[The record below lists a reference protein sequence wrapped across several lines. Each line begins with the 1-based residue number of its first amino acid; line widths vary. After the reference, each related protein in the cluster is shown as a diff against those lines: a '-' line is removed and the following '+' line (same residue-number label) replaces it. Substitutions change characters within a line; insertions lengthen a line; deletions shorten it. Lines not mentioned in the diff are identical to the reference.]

1 MIVDAPAMAYDYDSR
16 KTGMGR
22 WRMRAKIS
30 DIAKEAGVS
39 TATVDRVLNKRSGVH
54 NRTRERV
61 LLTAER
67 LGYLVSPGTHNGTPH
82 LGAATRIDFLLPGG
96 TNTFMGEL
104 AGHLAANAESR
115 SPAVDAH
122 VHLIEG
128 FNPDALARK
137 LLELR
142 GKTGGVGVIALDHPT
157 VREAIREV
165 GRSGLP
171 VLTMVSDI
179 SNVPRF
185 GYIGIDNR
193 AAGRLAGHLLGRF
206 MRPGHNNVALFAGSL
221 SYRGHEERE
230 MGFRHIVSEEFP
242 DLRIVE
248 LREVMDDIE
257 RSYAE
262 ATALLDSYDDIGGIY
277 NIGAGNRGIA
287 KALEERGRADE
298 IVFVGHELTEHT
310 RRFLLSGTMDA
321 VIDQNPRVEARDA
334 LDRLLAA
341 ARNETLPDL
350 PPIRIQVIFR
360 ENIPE
365 T

>member
-1 MIVDAPAMAYDYDSR
+1 
-16 KTGMGR
+16 
-22 WRMRAKIS
+22 MRAKIS

-39 TATVDRVLNKRSGVH
+39 TATVDRVLNNRSGVH
-54 NRTRERV
+54 TRTREQV
-61 LLTAER
+61 LQTAER
-67 LGYLVSPGTHNGTPH
+67 LGYLPSPGTHNGAVQS
-82 LGAATRIDFLLPGG
+82 GAATRIDFLLPGG
-96 TNTFMGEL
+96 TNTFMIDL
-104 AGHLAANAESR
+104 ADHIAANAAGR
-115 SPAVDAH
+115 GPAVDAH

-128 FNPDALARK
+128 FDPDALARA
-137 LLELR
+137 LLALQGE
-142 GKTGGVGVIALDHPT
+142 TGGVGVIALDHPT

-171 VLTMVSDI
+171 VVTMVSDI
-179 SNVPRF
+179 SNVPRL
-185 GYIGIDNR
+185 GYVGIDNR

-206 MRPGHNNVALFAGSL
+206 LRPGDTPGRTNVALFAGSL

-230 MGFRHIVSEEFP
+230 MGFRHILSEAFP

-248 LREVMDDIE
+248 LREVKDDTE

-262 ATALLDSYDDIGGIY
+262 ASALLEAYDDIGGIY

-287 KALEERGRADE
+287 RALEERGRAQD
-298 IVFVGHELTEHT
+298 IVFVGHELTPHT

-334 LDRLLAA
+334 IDHLLAA
-341 ARNETLPDL
+341 ARRETPPDL
-350 PPIRIQVIFR
+350 PQIRIQAIFR

-365 T
+365 A